1 MSMNFHVPTMAELSA
16 QGIKPDVLFWIGCAG
31 SFDERARR
39 VTKAFAKILHKG
51 FLLLCLVQ
59 RRAVQVIL
67 PSVLEMSFS
76 SRCKP

>member
-39 VTKAFAKILHKG
+39 VTKAMAKILHKAG
-51 FLLLCLVQ
+51 VSF
-59 RRAVQVIL
+59 AVL
-67 PSVLEMSFS
+67 GAE
-76 SRCKP
+76 